1 VAGGGMSTG
10 PGEDAHMAGEDWWRL
25 ADYVIARRVELGM
38 RDRRAF
44 ADASGVTE
52 RTLGKLENGQHV
64 SPSTLGM
71 VENRLGWAPGS
82 CRRILAGG
90 GPIVGAPD
98 LGHGEHEDPTLYHIA
113 STPGLPPD
121 VVRGLVALARNWRE
135 GEGGTDEQTRPRALR
150 LAVRAVASGPPVHV
164 FQGRLL
170 RPDPGRYVPG
180 LLACSILFSA
190 DVVSRRSGRRV
201 NGRPAAA

>member
-1 VAGGGMSTG
+1 
-10 PGEDAHMAGEDWWRL
+10 MAGEDWQRL
-25 ADYVIARRVELGM
+25 ADYVVARRVELGM

-44 ADASGVTE
+44 AEATGVTE

-90 GPIVGAPD
+90 EPKVGSPD
-98 LGHGEHEDPTLYHIA
+98 LGQAEYEDPTLWHIA

-121 VVRGLVALARNWRE
+121 VVRGLVALARNWRQ
-135 GEGGTDEQTRPRALR
+135 GDDGTT
-150 LAVRAVASGPPVHV
+150 S
-164 FQGRLL
+164 
-170 RPDPGRYVPG
+170 RPD
-180 LLACSILFSA
+180 SA
-190 DVVSRRSGRRV
+190 LDR
-201 NGRPAAA
+201 